1 MTDQPQPSIGTVAEE
16 AARLVSAMAAMAG
29 SSKDQNPDPNQ
40 NQNPNRGDNPS
51 QHSSPYAGGPAQEPT
66 PPEAGDASRACSA
79 CGAESNGTPV
89 ACRLCP
95 LCQGIALLRSVRPET
110 VDRLAD
116 FASAMAA
123 SLRDMAT
130 QSRASGSA
138 SQAGS
143 RSGRP
148 SGQATVQDIP
158 VDDEDE
164 G

>member
-1 MTDQPQPSIGTVAEE
+1 MTDQPQPSFGTVAEE
-16 AARLVSAMAAMAG
+16 AARLISAMATMARSTAG
-29 SSKDQNPDPNQ
+29 PSAGPSDDP
-40 NQNPNRGDNPS
+40 S
-51 QHSSPYAGGPAQEPT
+51 HSSSPYAGGPAQEPA
-66 PPEAGDASRACSA
+66 PPDTEHAPRACSV
-79 CGAESNGTPV
+79 CGGANDGTPV

-95 LCQGIALLRSVRPET
+95 LCQVISLMRSVRPET

-130 QSRASGSA
+130 QSRASGPA
-138 SQAGS
+138 SEAGS
-143 RSGRP
+143 GSGRP
-148 SGQATVQDIP
+148 SGHATVQDIP